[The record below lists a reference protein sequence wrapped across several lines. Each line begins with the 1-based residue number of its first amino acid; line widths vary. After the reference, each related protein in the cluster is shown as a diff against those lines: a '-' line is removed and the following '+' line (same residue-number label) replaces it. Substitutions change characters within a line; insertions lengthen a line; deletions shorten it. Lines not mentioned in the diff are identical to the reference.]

1 METEAGGG
9 QLLELLLTGVPDKA
23 IAAKLGVS
31 ERTVQRRVGRLMAD
45 AGAGNRMQLGRHAA
59 RLEHLRQDAEIPADR
74 PNERDLC
81 LLTLLFEGIPE
92 PSAAELL
99 QISPRTVQRRV
110 QCLMQSVGATNW
122 AQLGWHATR
131 CEWI

>member
-81 LLTLLFEGIPE
+81 LLTLLSRNRPRLSYSR
-92 PSAAELL
+92 SAHA
-99 QISPRTVQRRV
+99 
-110 QCLMQSVGATNW
+110 QSSDESSASCSQSARPIGHN
-122 AQLGWHATR
+122 
-131 CEWI
+131 

>member
-1 METEAGGG
+1 METEAGG

-59 RLEHLRQDAEIPADR
+59 RLEYLSQGAEIPAHR
-74 PNERDLC
+74 PNERDLS
-81 LLTLLFEGIPE
+81 LLALLFEGIPE
-92 PSAAELL
+92 PFAAQLL

-110 QCLMQSVGATNW
+110 QCLMKSVSATSW

-131 CEWI
+131 CGWI

>member
-1 METEAGGG
+1 M
-9 QLLELLLTGVPDKA
+9 PDKA

-31 ERTVQRRVGRLMAD
+31 ERTVQRRLGRLMAD
-45 AGAGNRMQLGRHAA
+45 TGAGNRMQLGQLAA
-59 RLEHLRQDAEIPADR
+59 RLEHRDGEAEVVVRR

-81 LLTLLFEGIPE
+81 LLALLFEGIPE
-92 PSAAELL
+92 PDVAQLM

-110 QCLMQSVGATNW
+110 QCLMRAVGAANW